1 MYIFNTETIY
11 FLVIVILTLY
21 VCSYV
26 PSHTCSCLWI
36 RICVYFRKSLIK
48 MGRVKCCRS
57 PSLPYPSHQFTMRWV
72 TQTSWSWSSAVL
84 ALTVSV
90 SRLQPSSFGSLA
102 LTEGALANHGLSRV
116 VYSGPHLQRETFT
129 AQNRCAPHQIFIC
142 APCFYFS
149 HPFLISKCVLSVCLE
164 GLKWI

>member
-1 MYIFNTETIY
+1 MWNMIRGSVIKVMAMHIFNTETIC
-11 FLVIVILTLY
+11 FLISPH
-21 VCSYV
+21 CD
-26 PSHTCSCLWI
+26 H
-36 RICVYFRKSLIK
+36 VYFRKSLIK
-48 MGRVKCCRS
+48 TGRVKCCRS
-57 PSLPYPSHQFTMRWV
+57 PSLPYPSHQFTTRWV
-72 TQTSWSWSSAVL
+72 NQTSWSWSSDVL

-129 AQNRCAPHQIFIC
+129 AQNRCGRIKYSYC

-149 HPFLISKCVLSVCLE
+149 HPFLI
-164 GLKWI
+164 G